1 MLQLLVMSRAG
12 VIVKKNPLNAN
23 ANSQGVLPG
32 QMYQIVDADTGKV
45 PKSLRIKRI
54 SNDLV
59 IEGSGQDSTLTLN
72 NFYTDC
78 AAGEQCFFLTKD
90 SVPSVSDISHSS
102 GLINAEAAAQA
113 GVIAP
118 NSPSIAA
125 LDGGNALIYAD
136 TEASK
141 VVAAMHGI
149 GGLLAAGGTA
159 LTAVAIE
166 AGGGSGAVALAAAKA
181 LKTLVL
187 SGSITAGPFISDST
201 VITAYDNVG
210 NILGRTTV
218 GLDGKF
224 TLNLNSN
231 YVGTVLVVATDSN
244 STGSNYF
251 DEASGAGTDLGNA
264 RLSKVSFVVEGSTVN
279 TIVAHITPLSELAA
293 LKLGASADN
302 VAPSASAQDIAS
314 NDDKIAK
321 LFGLNTINVQPIA
334 INSPEYNEADG
345 LNDGEKLGR
354 VLAALSGA
362 DNTAGGSLTNTLSQ
376 VSNSIDIHPLSGQFT
391 FAQSA
396 IDLLADGI
404 ATLENGINGG
414 LTVASLTLVSSI
426 NVPIIDTAR
435 NGISLSE
442 LNNTNI
448 AVSSVGSVVGGLV
461 KINWGNQVFT
471 HTLTTSDIASGVVNI
486 NVPPSIIQAAGNGD
500 VLVNTVFGSQAPSDN
515 SLISVNVAAP
525 IEITPPV
532 VVIPPAVISPPA
544 TAGTAIDNVGV
555 TQGTLAANATTDD
568 NTPSL
573 SIAAPPLGQTAV
585 LFVDGVEVVSL
596 FVPGVGLLPTT
607 LTPTLALADG
617 VHTLSYAY
625 RDALLN
631 ISAESPTVGLTVLAP
646 VVITPPVAAG
656 TAIDNVG
663 LTQGTLAANAT
674 TDDNTPSLSIAAPP
688 LGQTAVLFVD
698 GVEVVSLFVPGV
710 GLLPT
715 TLTPTLALADGVH
728 TLSYA

>member
-23 ANSQGVLPG
+23 ANNQGVLPG

-293 LKLGASADN
+293 LKLGASA
-302 VAPSASAQDIAS
+302 SAQDIAS

-334 INSPEYNEADG
+334 INSPVYNEADG

-376 VSNSIDIHPLSGQFT
+376 VSNSIDIDPLSGQFT

-461 KINWGNQVFT
+461 KNQ
-471 HTLTTSDIASGVVNI
+471 
-486 NVPPSIIQAAGNGD
+486 
-500 VLVNTVFGSQAPSDN
+500 
-515 SLISVNVAAP
+515 
-525 IEITPPV
+525 
-532 VVIPPAVISPPA
+532 
-544 TAGTAIDNVGV
+544 
-555 TQGTLAANATTDD
+555 
-568 NTPSL
+568 
-573 SIAAPPLGQTAV
+573 LGQSGFHPYT
-585 LFVDGVEVVSL
+585 
-596 FVPGVGLLPTT
+596 
-607 LTPTLALADG
+607 
-617 VHTLSYAY
+617 Y
-625 RDALLN
+625 
-631 ISAESPTVGLTVLAP
+631 
-646 VVITPPVAAG
+646 
-656 TAIDNVG
+656 NVRYCFWRRKY
-663 LTQGTLAANAT
+663 QCA
-674 TDDNTPSLSIAAPP
+674 SQYYS
-688 LGQTAVLFVD
+688 
-698 GVEVVSLFVPGV
+698 S
-710 GLLPT
+710 
-715 TLTPTLALADGVH
+715 
-728 TLSYA
+728 SR